1 MMPSGKEFFRVASL
15 LAVLAAGSCAA
26 PMNDGDGVVDDPIA
40 NHPIQVEPSF
50 HKLALPF
57 SAPDAGLMPDDAAHF
72 DAFVAD
78 YMQHGNGAI
87 SISAPQGRDASAAI
101 AYFGERLANAGI
113 PRERILV
120 GTHDMT
126 AGDGKVEL
134 GYIGY
139 QAAVAPCGDWS
150 NNAGYTAS
158 NRSMPNLG
166 CAVQENIAAQI
177 ADPRD
182 LVTPQPLGPGDAAR
196 RATVYDNYRNGKPT
210 GAEHSTEQSGAVST
224 VGSGSAQ

>member
-1 MMPSGKEFFRVASL
+1 MMPKSKTFLRIASL

-26 PMNDGDGVVDDPIA
+26 PMNDGSGLVDDPDM
-40 NHPIQVEPSF
+40 NHPIQVAPSY

-72 DAFVAD
+72 EAFIAD

-87 SISAPQGRDASAAI
+87 SISAPAGRDASAAI

-113 PRERILV
+113 PRERIMV
-120 GTHDMT
+120 GTRD
-126 AGDGKVEL
+126 AGDGRVEL
-134 GYIGY
+134 GYIAY
-139 QAAVAPCGDWS
+139 AAVTAPCGDWS
-150 NNAGYTAS
+150 TNAGYTAS
-158 NRSMPNLG
+158 NRSSPNLG
-166 CAVQENIAAQI
+166 CAVQQNIAAQV

-182 LVTPQPLGPGDAAR
+182 LITPQPLGAGDAAR

-210 GAEHSTEQSGAVST
+210 GQQTTPDQSGAVSD
-224 VGSGSAQ
+224 VAR